1 MELANST
8 CYAFCISTTFV
19 YIALSIVTIG
29 GGVYLYK
36 KLKNK
41 K

>member
-8 CYAFCISTTFV
+8 CYAFGISTTFV
-19 YIALSIVTIG
+19 YIALSIVIIVA
-29 GGVYLYK
+29 GVYLYK

>member
-8 CYAFCISTTFV
+8 SYAFGISTTFV
-19 YIALSIVTIG
+19 YMALVIVIIVA
-29 GGVYLYK
+29 GVYLYK

>member
-8 CYAFCISTTFV
+8 YYPFGISTTFV
-19 YIALSIVTIG
+19 YIALSIVIIG

>member
-8 CYAFCISTTFV
+8 CYAYGISTTFV
-19 YIALSIVTIG
+19 YIVLSIVIIC

-36 KLKNK
+36 KSKNK

>member
-1 MELANST
+1 MGLENST
-8 CYAFCISTTFV
+8 NYAFGIPTTFV
-19 YIALSIVTIG
+19 YIALDIVIIG

-36 KLKNK
+36 KLKSK

>member
-8 CYAFCISTTFV
+8 CYAFGISTTFV
-19 YIALSIVTIG
+19 YIALGIVIIC

>member
-8 CYAFCISTTFV
+8 NYAFGISTTFV
-19 YIALSIVTIG
+19 YIVLAIVIIG
-29 GGVYLYK
+29 GGLYLHK
-36 KLKNK
+36 KLECK

>member
-1 MELANST
+1 MDLASST
-8 CYAFCISTTFV
+8 YYAFGISTTFV
-19 YIALSIVTIG
+19 YIALSIVIIC